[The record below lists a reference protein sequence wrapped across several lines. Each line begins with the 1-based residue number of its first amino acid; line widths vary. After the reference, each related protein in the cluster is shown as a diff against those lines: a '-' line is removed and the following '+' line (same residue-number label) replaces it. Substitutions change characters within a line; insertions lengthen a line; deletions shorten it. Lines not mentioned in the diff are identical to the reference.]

1 MIFDEDWEFLNQ
13 EYGSDSE
20 NKLGPGFAIKQ
31 IIHAKVLQ
39 LKAAANAKYDQIR
52 AQQGQGRSTI
62 SAGSDQ
68 YISGGAEGNGKNE

>member
-39 LKAAANAKYDQIR
+39 LKAAANAKYDAIR
-52 AQQGQGRSTI
+52 AAQTAGKV

-68 YISGGAEGNGKNE
+68 YISGGAEGNGK